1 MVALVILI
9 FISSLIFWLQRK
21 IWSLEKNIIFPIV
34 TVVFY
39 FWSLA
44 GAWLF
49 ILDQLTGVGKSIGLG
64 YYYLMEKM
72 FKVELDATY
81 AFVIL
86 IYGLFI
92 IVFQFFSLKLLK
104 SKLNKPN
111 KTEKD
116 IHVIQITSIP
126 IVLVAIISIVGSFII
141 VKDVIYYSL
150 ILNESVYINVRSSGV
165 NNYSIHQYFNW
176 TMIFSLYVYIGLYYS
191 KGIRYINVKKPS
203 VLFWIIFLLGNFY
216 LVFIGTRHETFL
228 AGIIALLLFS
238 FPNRSIRKSLKLYVI
253 FGLFF
258 TMILALNDPIRAL
271 LPRICSKTGITEVI
285 TTPENKR
292 RAQLFQLDRS
302 FIIHQSIKKT
312 EEFLRQ
318 EELKDITVNV
328 YKDSVL
334 LEKLDVT
341 LNKKEYFNQIKLH
354 PNYLI
359 IEGQQYKLPN
369 PKISGAYNN
378 LSLTQKILHSIT
390 SIVFSNELFAGHFS
404 LYGILKNKIKPK
416 IGLSFKA
423 VLELLKPKSSR
434 NPDVLDS
441 YRYYAKELNFPE
453 GQGFTINHISAWYL
467 NFSYFGVLIG
477 STILSFL
484 IFMLYTKQQNTT
496 CGTKELLWLLAL
508 CSVVAFCAMLVRSG
522 PEAYKSLIVEAII
535 IPVLIYYC
543 AIWSTKLLNL
553 LKIKIKK

>member
-21 IWSLEKNIIFPIV
+21 IWSLEKNIVFPIV

-72 FKVELDATY
+72 FKVELDSTY

-86 IYGLFI
+86 LYGLFI
-92 IVFQFFSLKLLK
+92 IVFQFFLLMLLK
-104 SKLNKPN
+104 SKLNKSE
-111 KTEKD
+111 KIEKD
-116 IHVIQITSIP
+116 KHVIQISSIP

-176 TMIFSLYVYIGLYYS
+176 TMIVCLYVYIGLYYS
-191 KGIRYINVKKPS
+191 KGIRFIHVKKPS
-203 VLFWIIFLLGNFY
+203 ILFWIIFLLGNFY
-216 LVFIGTRHETFL
+216 LVFIGSRHETFL
-228 AGIIALLLFS
+228 AGIIALLLIS
-238 FPNRSIRKSLKLYVI
+238 FPNRSIRKSLKLYVV

-271 LPRICSKTGITEVI
+271 LPRICSKTGITKVI
-285 TTPENKR
+285 TTPENKKK
-292 RAQLFQLDRS
+292 AQLFQLDRS
-302 FIIHQSIKKT
+302 FIVHQSVKKT
-312 EEFLRQ
+312 EEYLKQ
-318 EELKDITVNV
+318 EELKDITVSV
-328 YKDSVL
+328 YKDSLVL
-334 LEKLDVT
+334 LTSEIT
-341 LNKKEYFNQIKLH
+341 LNKKEYFEQIKEH
-354 PNYLI
+354 SNYLI
-359 IEGQQYKLPN
+359 IEGRQYKLPN

-404 LYGILKNKIKPK
+404 LYGILKYEVNPK
-416 IGLSFKA
+416 IGISFKA
-423 VLELLKPKSSR
+423 FLELIKPKSSR

-441 YRYYAKELNFPE
+441 YRYYAKELNFPD

-467 NFSYFGVLIG
+467 NFSYFGILIG

-484 IFMLYTKQQNTT
+484 IFIFYTKQQNTT
-496 CGTKELLWLLAL
+496 SGTKELLWLLVL

-543 AIWSTKLLNL
+543 AIWTTKLFSV
-553 LKIKIKK
+553 LKSKFKN